1 MDEIGRMNANKSMP
15 IHQQVILG
23 SLSRIISTTLLIPL
37 DVIQLRYRY
46 PDTWCAEMFR
56 LMVKSKD
63 RSGPFEM
70 MTATKFRT
78 RVYRSLRWGVFYCL
92 FDRHKKNCNCKGL
105 IPLFHKT
112 YLLTGR
118 PIVIQAIRLGNSSAA
133 LNYLHERQRIR
144 ERKMIANFIK
154 DINSQFYAAM
164 NGITLN
170 LPTLSL
176 PTLTLPS
183 VNWPSNITL
192 TAAII
197 ASALLHPLD
206 VFKVRLQMYP
216 EAWGMSLLRNMLR
229 CEGIR
234 APFTGLTA
242 SILRQTTY
250 TATRLGS
257 YYFMYEHQ
265 KRKYNR
271 APSFPEKLAIG
282 SYAGVMG
289 AFVGCP
295 SEIVLVRMMADG
307 PVDPFRRYKG
317 PVDAFVKI
325 WKTEGFNTFWR
336 GALLTMSRSVVVS
349 VAQIG
354 TYAKARNYLVEKN
367 RAHGFL
373 LHLYTSMFASLVT
386 AILTL
391 PLDTFKTRYQV
402 ASNESH
408 RDVYHKF
415 RQETG
420 VMGLYRGFTPYYM
433 RLTVHTLITFYLLE
447 MLFEVHRNRK
457 KIVTEK

>member
-1 MDEIGRMNANKSMP
+1 MDEIGKMNKNNYMP
-15 IHQQVILG
+15 IHRQVILG

-56 LMVKSKD
+56 VMVKSKD
-63 RSGPFEM
+63 CSTPYEM
-70 MTATKFRT
+70 MTATKFRK
-78 RVYRSLRWGVFYCL
+78 RVYRTLRWGVFYCL
-92 FDRHKKNCNCKGL
+92 YERHRNIFLRNCSSKGL
-105 IPLFHKT
+105 IPLYHKK

-118 PIVIQAIRLGNSSAA
+118 PIVMQAIRLENSTAV
-133 LNYLHERQRIR
+133 LDYLHERRRIR
-144 ERKMIANFIK
+144 DRKLILNLAK
-154 DINSQFYAAM
+154 DIRSHLYSAL
-164 NGITLN
+164 NGFLFNMPTFN
-170 LPTLSL
+170 LP
-176 PTLTLPS
+176 PS
-183 VNWPSNITL
+183 NWPFN
-192 TAAII
+192 TAVTTAVI
-197 ASALLHPLD
+197 ASMLLHPLD

-216 EAWGMSLLRNMLR
+216 EVWGISLLRNMLR

-234 APFTGLTA
+234 APYTGLTA

-250 TATRLGS
+250 TATRLGA
-257 YYFMYEHQ
+257 YYYMYEHQ

-271 APSFPEKLAIG
+271 APNFPEKLAIG
-282 SYAGVMG
+282 MYAGVLG

-325 WKTEGFNTFWR
+325 WKSEGFNTFWR
-336 GALLTMSRSVVVS
+336 GTLLTMSRSVVIS

-354 TYAKARNYLVEKN
+354 TYAQARNFLVEKK

-373 LHLYTSMFASLVT
+373 LHLYTSMLASLVT

-402 ASNESH
+402 SSNESH
-408 RDVYHKF
+408 REVYHKF

-420 VMGLYRGFTPYYM
+420 VLGLYRGFTPYYV

-447 MLFEVHRNRK
+447 LLFEVHRNK
-457 KIVTEK
+457 KKRVVEK